1 MTTMQVSCPPGS
13 ASAGPRSPAWAALQ
27 ARWRRDGL
35 FKLGMALIA
44 LLVGAAVL
52 APLLAPRDPL
62 HGDLANYYL
71 APPGRRFLLGADA
84 QGRDVLSR
92 ILYGARLSL
101 LVGLI
106 SQAVAVTLG
115 LSLGLVA
122 GYYRGGVDLTVMR
135 LADITLAFPSLLL
148 LIAVAAAIRPSLPL
162 IFVVI
167 GAVGWAGMARLVRSQ
182 VLVLVRSD
190 YVIAARALGAR
201 DRWIMV
207 RHLVPNVRAVVIIS
221 ATLGI
226 AGAIMAEAALSFVG
240 LGAQPPTP
248 SWGAMVAEGRDLI
261 RVAPWVSV
269 APGIAVGLAVLGFNL
284 VGDGLREALD
294 PLAQPEAGSS

>member
-1 MTTMQVSCPPGS
+1 MTAAPESVPAS
-13 ASAGPRSPAWAALQ
+13 AVPAGPRSPAWHALEE
-27 ARWRRDGL
+27 RWRQDAF
-35 FKLGMALIA
+35 FKLGVTMVA
-44 LLVGAAVL
+44 LLVLAAAA
-52 APLLAPRDPL
+52 APLIAPHDPL
-62 HGDLANYYL
+62 HGDLATSYL
-71 APPGRRFLLGADA
+71 TPPGRTFPLGADA
-84 QGRDVLSR
+84 QGRDILSR
-92 ILYGARLSL
+92 ILFGARLSL
-101 LVGLI
+101 LVGVI
-106 SQAVAVTLG
+106 SQCVAVGLG
-115 LSLGLVA
+115 LTLGLVA
-122 GYYRGGVDLTVMR
+122 GYYRGAVDLAVMR

-190 YVIAARALGAR
+190 YVTAARALGAR
-201 DRWIMV
+201 DRWIMI
-207 RHLVPNVRAVVIIS
+207 RHLVPNVRAVVIIT

-248 SWGAMVAEGRDLI
+248 SWGAMVADGRDLI

-269 APGIAVGLAVLGFNL
+269 APGLAIGLAVLGFNL
-284 VGDGLREALD
+284 LGDGLREALD
-294 PLAQPEAGSS
+294 PLSARVR